1 MKRRDTIIAG
11 VALTLVLGP
20 ALITM
25 ALYYITKNPDFR
37 PLSLTKESL
46 TEYRGETGGPGLTV
60 EVVLPIGATLR
71 MPREEFEQML
81 RNSFS
86 MYGTGA
92 RFVYSEEYGLK
103 APQVTYVAGASRIG
117 PYSPNNLASGI
128 KAAAAAFQIEADRD
142 LRQRIAAFD

>member
-1 MKRRDTIIAG
+1 MKQRDAIMAG
-11 VALTLVLGP
+11 AALSLVLGP
-20 ALITM
+20 ALIAM
-25 ALYYITKNPDFR
+25 ALYYVTKNPDFR

-46 TEYRGETGGPGLTV
+46 TEYRGESGGPGVTV
-60 EVVLPIGATLR
+60 EVVLPTGTTLR

-81 RNSFS
+81 LNSFS

-92 RFVYSEEYGLK
+92 RFVYSEKYGLK

-117 PYSPNNLASGI
+117 PYTPNNLASGI

-142 LRQRIAAFD
+142 LKRRLAVFD